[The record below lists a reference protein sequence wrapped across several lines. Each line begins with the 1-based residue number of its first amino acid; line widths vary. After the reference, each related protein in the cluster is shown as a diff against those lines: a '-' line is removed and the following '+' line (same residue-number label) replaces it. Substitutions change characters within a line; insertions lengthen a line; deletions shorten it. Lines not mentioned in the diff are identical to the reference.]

1 MATDYYNPPKS
12 DPDTDVV
19 IDYGKSDSN
28 IEENT
33 FIIYCVQA
41 SLVRD
46 PLTIQA
52 YWTVHFGP
60 DCSLVTV
67 QDGSRIP

>member
-1 MATDYYNPPKS
+1 MATEYYNPPKS

-19 IDYGKSDSN
+19 IDYGKSESN

-41 SLVRD
+41 SLAREPRNSQYEFD
-46 PLTIQA
+46 PALSA
-52 YWTVHFGP
+52 P
-60 DCSLVTV
+60 DYVPPVLLQYV
-67 QDGSRIP
+67 DG